1 MNEACAAAA
10 TPGGNSPRR
19 GYDAAG
25 VEGGKNQSD
34 AAVRLD
40 KWLWAARFFKTRS
53 LASQAIS
60 AGHVKIGGARAKAS
74 HTVKV
79 GDEFSVAIGPYHH
92 VVAVRALSAV
102 RRGAP
107 EARLLYEETAAS
119 IAAREA
125 LAAMLKADRS
135 AFEPA
140 TARPSKR
147 DRRAIDRLKGR

>member
-1 MNEACAAAA
+1 MDAACGRA
-10 TPGGNSPRR
+10 TAPGGNGPRR
-19 GYDAAG
+19 GYDASG
-25 VEGGKNQSD
+25 VEGGKNHSD

-74 HTVKV
+74 HTVRI
-79 GDEFSVAIGPYHH
+79 GEEFSIAIGPYHH
-92 VVAVRALSAV
+92 VIGVRALSGV

-119 IAAREA
+119 LAAREA